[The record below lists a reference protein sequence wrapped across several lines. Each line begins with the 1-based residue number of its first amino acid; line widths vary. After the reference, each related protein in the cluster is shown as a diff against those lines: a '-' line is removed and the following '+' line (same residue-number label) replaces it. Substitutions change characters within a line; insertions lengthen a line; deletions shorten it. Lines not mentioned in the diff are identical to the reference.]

1 MIRSVLLLA
10 FGGTLLLLAVRSL
23 RQHRLKEGYA
33 LLFFLLGLPFLGFAI
48 WPDAIV
54 WMESLLHIE
63 KATLMVFALG
73 TFTIMLI
80 FKLLAV
86 VSLQERRITSL
97 AQEIAMLNEHMD
109 RQRIG
114 SQD

>member
-1 MIRSVLLLA
+1 
-10 FGGTLLLLAVRSL
+10 
-23 RQHRLKEGYA
+23 
-33 LLFFLLGLPFLGFAI
+33 
-48 WPDAIV
+48 
-54 WMESLLHIE
+54 
-63 KATLMVFALG
+63 
-73 TFTIMLI
+73 
-80 FKLLAV
+80 V